1 VKLVPPRLP
10 ASHVRRP
17 ALERLF
23 EEAEQRRLT
32 LIVAGAGFGKSTL
45 AASVAIER
53 GWSWYRADGA
63 DISPPAFAQG
73 LSDALHLELLTEPF
87 AAGAADA
94 LGNALAQALDE
105 KLHEDVV
112 LVLDDVHELG
122 NRQESARVLET
133 LVRLGPPELHLVLC
147 TREDLPFPIERLRGQ
162 GNVLEIGASMLAFS
176 NEETV
181 GVVDSFAPELAP
193 RIHDLTA
200 GWPVAVQLAAA
211 LLESLPRTNAP
222 APWTGSR
229 ANGGRWSGT
238 SPKKSWSVSPRR
250 SSTFFRRWR
259 SSRASTVISA
269 RCSASATPW
278 RASPTSSAADSSA

>member
-1 VKLVPPRLP
+1 VKLVLPRLP

-17 ALERLF
+17 ALERLLQ
-23 EEAEQRRLT
+23 EAEQRRLT

-73 LSDALHLELLTEPF
+73 LSDALHLELPTEPF

-94 LGNALAQALDE
+94 LGNALAEALDE

-122 NRQESARVLET
+122 SEESARVLET

-147 TREDLPFPIERLRGQ
+147 TREGLPFSIERLHGQ
-162 GNVLEIGASMLAFS
+162 GDVLEIDASMLPFS
-176 NEETV
+176 HEETLRMI
-181 GVVDSFAPELAP
+181 GSPTELAP
-193 RIHDLTA
+193 RIQDLTA

-211 LLESLPRTNAP
+211 ASASSATASRFRRRS
-222 APWTGSR
+222 GSR
-229 ANGGRWSGT
+229 RRLATCSRS
-238 SPKKSWSVSPRR
+238 SPRAVG
-250 SSTFFRRWR
+250 TQ
-259 SSRASTVISA
+259 
-269 RCSASATPW
+269 
-278 RASPTSSAADSSA
+278 

>member
-1 VKLVPPRLP
+1 MKTPRVKLVPPRLP

-17 ALERLF
+17 ALERML

-63 DISPPAFAQG
+63 DSSPPGFAKG
-73 LSDALHLELLTEPF
+73 LSDALHLELLAEPF
-87 AAGAADA
+87 AAGGADA

-112 LVLDDVHELG
+112 LVIDDVHELG
-122 NRQESARVLET
+122 GRQESAHVLET

-162 GNVLEIGASMLAFS
+162 GEVLEIDAIDACVFERGDQRSHRLSRDGAGAANSGRDRRLAGGRPARRRACSKAF
-176 NEETV
+176 
-181 GVVDSFAPELAP
+181 
-193 RIHDLTA
+193 
-200 GWPVAVQLAAA
+200 
-211 LLESLPRTNAP
+211 PRTNAP
-222 APWTGSR
+222 AP
-229 ANGGRWSGT
+229 
-238 SPKKSWSVSPRR
+238 
-250 SSTFFRRWR
+250 
-259 SSRASTVISA
+259 
-269 RCSASATPW
+269 
-278 RASPTSSAADSSA
+278 